1 MTRRAQTVRTVVLE
15 GARISRPPFYV
26 EAVELASGSFPD
38 LVHLASVT
46 YVDITVFNERIE
58 PTTDFHGLVHAQQ
71 FAELGMNGYAF
82 RLKYK
87 RANRGDGFDFSNMG
101 GFRYKKY
108 NYGCAKV
115 ATNSHFINSD
125 SCKAIKRD
133 DHFDRV
139 AFHESFLL
147 WQVTERPELAVI

>member
-1 MTRRAQTVRTVVLE
+1 MRTVVLE

-71 FAELGMNGYAF
+71 FAELGKNGYAF

-87 RANRGDGFDFSNMG
+87 RANRGNGFDFSTWAVFGTRSTTMDAP
-101 GFRYKKY
+101 RSLRI
-108 NYGCAKV
+108 AISSILTV
-115 ATNSHFINSD
+115 A
-125 SCKAIKRD
+125 R
-133 DHFDRV
+133 
-139 AFHESFLL
+139 
-147 WQVTERPELAVI
+147 Q